1 MQEFTGLPAVEPEE
15 VGFATER
22 LARIS
27 QTMDAAVEARA
38 VPGTVTVVLRR
49 GQLVHAH
56 AVGALDMDR
65 ETELGMDSLFR
76 TYSQTKPVS
85 ALVLMSLFEEGAFL
99 LNDPI
104 ANWLPEFAHPEVMAR
119 GGHGGMA
126 KLRRQLGLGP
136 RSSSGEPAATRDY
149 RASAAHQVD

>member
-1 MQEFTGLPAVEPEE
+1 MRKPLPSVVSSPEQEFTGLPAVEPEE

-76 TYSQTKPVS
+76 TYSQTNP
-85 ALVLMSLFEEGAFL
+85 
-99 LNDPI
+99 
-104 ANWLPEFAHPEVMAR
+104 
-119 GGHGGMA
+119 
-126 KLRRQLGLGP
+126 
-136 RSSSGEPAATRDY
+136 
-149 RASAAHQVD
+149 